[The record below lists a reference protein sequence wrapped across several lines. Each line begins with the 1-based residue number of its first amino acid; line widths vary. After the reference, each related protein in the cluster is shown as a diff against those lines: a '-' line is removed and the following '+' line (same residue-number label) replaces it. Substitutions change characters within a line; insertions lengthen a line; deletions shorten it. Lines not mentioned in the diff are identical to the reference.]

1 MGVACC
7 GEGVTFEG
15 LSADYKRRLWIVIA
29 INAAM
34 FLVEIGAGA
43 LAGSQALQADAL
55 DFLGDAATYGISLAV
70 IGASVR
76 VRARAAFV
84 KGVSLTLMGLWVF
97 GATAYHVLVL
107 GVPRAEIMG
116 AIGFLA
122 LAANVA
128 SVVIL
133 VRYKDGD
140 ANVRSVW
147 LCSRNDAIGNVA
159 VMLAALGVWATAT
172 KWPDLI
178 VAAIMAGLFLWSS
191 AQILR
196 QAVRELRTGEISLH
210 THVPHTHAP
219 PEWVRLRDRFAA
231 ATRVFVTDIRVKIT
245 ALASLVL
252 LWLASGFFTIQSG
265 ETGLRL
271 RFARIVAADL
281 GPGLHY
287 RLPWPIET
295 HRLVETERT
304 RSAEL
309 GFRSQA
315 DESLTT
321 RTLARERLTVGGP
334 SNPVPEAIKAKGSWF
349 QREVLEGESFLL
361 TGDANLIDLR
371 STVQYRVKDPVA
383 YVTNL
388 AEPEALVRSV
398 TRAALRSVIATQR
411 IDALLTN
418 ARAEVEA
425 RLHEFVQ
432 ARLDGL
438 NAGIALVSVRLVYV
452 HSPQEAH
459 DAERDVASAQ
469 EDKLR
474 TINRAKGFAAEE
486 VNEAKGEAAATVEGA
501 LAVQEEQVRRA
512 RGEALAF
519 SLQVE
524 AFRQAPELAA
534 FRLQMETIE
543 DVLPKVH
550 KLVRPKASAIKD
562 FDLWLLEPPISAGGN
577 R

>member
-1 MGVACC
+1 M
-7 GEGVTFEG
+7 
-15 LSADYKRRLWIVIA
+15 
-29 INAAM
+29 
-34 FLVEIGAGA
+34 
-43 LAGSQALQADAL
+43 
-55 DFLGDAATYGISLAV
+55 
-70 IGASVR
+70 
-76 VRARAAFV
+76 
-84 KGVSLTLMGLWVF
+84 F

-178 VAAIMAGLFLWSS
+178 VAAMMAGLFLWSS
-191 AQILR
+191 AQILT

-210 THVPHTHAP
+210 THGPHTHVP
-219 PEWVRLRDRFAA
+219 PEWIRLRDRFAA
-231 ATRVFVTDIRVKIT
+231 MTVGFITDTRIT
-245 ALASLVL
+245 IAALASLIL
-252 LWLASGFFTIQSG
+252 LWLASGFFTVQSG
-265 ETGLRL
+265 EIGLRL

-287 RLPWPIET
+287 RLPWPIES
-295 HRLVETERT
+295 HRLVATERT

-315 DESLTT
+315 DENLTT
-321 RTLARERLTVGGP
+321 RILARERLTVGGP
-334 SNPVPEAIKAKGSWF
+334 SSPVPEAIKARSSWF
-349 QREVLEGESFLL
+349 QREVLEAKSFLL
-361 TGDANLIDLR
+361 TGDVNLIDLR
-371 STVQYRVKDPVA
+371 STVQYRVKDPEA

-418 ARAEVEA
+418 ARAEVES
-425 RLHEFVQ
+425 RLHEFIQ
-432 ARLDGL
+432 ARLDAL
-438 NAGIALVSVRLVYV
+438 HAGIALVAVRLVYV
-452 HSPQEAH
+452 HAPQEAH

-486 VNEAKGEAAATVEGA
+486 VNEAKGEAAARVESA

-512 RGEALAF
+512 RGDALAF

-562 FDLWLLEPPISAGGN
+562 FDLWLLEPPVSAGGI